1 MQTSILVSIIANI
14 VLGIALL
21 SLIVGPRIYKY
32 ITEHKKRRETQAYEE
47 RQREIRK
54 IVVEF
59 LEEIKKDG

>member
-1 MQTSILVSIIANI
+1 MYTSIVVSILVNV

-32 ITEHKKRRETQAYEE
+32 ITEHKKRRETQEK
-47 RQREIRK
+47 QRIHA

>member
-1 MQTSILVSIIANI
+1 MYTSIVISILVNV

-21 SLIVGPRIYKY
+21 SHIVGPRIYKY
-32 ITEHKKRRETQAYEE
+32 ITEHKKRRETQEK
-47 RQREIRK
+47 QRIHA

>member
-1 MQTSILVSIIANI
+1 MYTSIVISILVNV

-32 ITEHKKRRETQAYEE
+32 ITEHKKRRETQEK
-47 RQREIRK
+47 QRIHA